1 MSSNTENE
9 MDHDTTGKSENLLSD
24 PIIIDEN
31 TYDFRGIN
39 DLRNQNPFR
48 VITGN
53 ININSIRN
61 KFEPLVSCIA
71 KGEGFCSISE
81 RIYLLKKYLLKKV
94 IFDESFEGVF
104 IEKNLRSKKWLLG
117 YSYNSQWDNV
127 TPHLRNIST
136 ALDKLSTGYGN
147 VMLLLK

>member
-1 MSSNTENE
+1 MISETKI
-9 MDHDTTGKSENLLSD
+9 DDTFPASQFLIEGFSVPYRLD
-24 PIIIDEN
+24 
-31 TYDFRGIN
+31 
-39 DLRNQNPFR
+39 
-48 VITGN
+48 
-53 ININSIRN
+53 
-61 KFEPLVSCIA
+61 CIA

-81 RIYLLKKYLLKKV
+81 RIYLLKKV